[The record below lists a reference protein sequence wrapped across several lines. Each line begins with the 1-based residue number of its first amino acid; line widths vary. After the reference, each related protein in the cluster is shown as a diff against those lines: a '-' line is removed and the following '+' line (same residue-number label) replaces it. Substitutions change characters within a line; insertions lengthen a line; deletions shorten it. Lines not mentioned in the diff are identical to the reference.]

1 MSAVDSWNERV
12 INIEFLFSKNGH
24 YKTVDLNFYER
35 QYAKKQPLIDILQID
50 CSKIKLDDELKI
62 YYDSFP
68 WDISIKKIAAAKIK
82 GNRLK
87 KKTYLQIMRIGLSDL
102 ICNNYRFNQ

>member
-1 MSAVDSWNERV
+1 MSAVDSWNERI
-12 INIEFLFSKNGH
+12 INTEFLFSKNGQ

-35 QYAKKQPLIDILQID
+35 LRKKKQPLIDILQID

-62 YYDSFP
+62 YYDNFP
-68 WDISIKKIAAAKIK
+68 CDTSIKKIAAAIIK
-82 GNRLK
+82 GHRLK
-87 KKTYLQIMRIGLSDL
+87 QNTYLQIMSIGLSHL

>member
-62 YYDSFP
+62 YYDNFP
-68 WDISIKKIAAAKIK
+68 CDISFKKNCCSKNKRKLFEKKDLFANYV
-82 GNRLK
+82 NRAVRLN
-87 KKTYLQIMRIGLSDL
+87 LQQLS
-102 ICNNYRFNQ
+102 I